1 LHWAVEKSNGRKAEI
16 RLLLVEGNPTD
27 VRRLQEILQGSP
39 GAHNFI
45 IVPVPTLEQARQQI
59 SADSIDVV
67 VLDLNLPDGC
77 GLANLE
83 EIRHRNPQTPVVI
96 LTGLD
101 DEELA
106 AEAVRKGAQD
116 YLVKGQIDGDR
127 LRRAIRYAIE
137 RNRLLLALSEEWN
150 KRKSKNHY
158 EFFNTANGAVF
169 FERTKMENLLRRAV
183 EKGEMLLYYQPQVDL
198 RTGEF
203 TGVEA
208 LLRWQ
213 HPQLGLL
220 PPAKFIPLAE
230 ETGLIVPIG
239 EWVLRTAC
247 AQARAWQDAGLGSLK
262 VAVNLS
268 ARQFRAL
275 NLKEMI
281 SAALAHS
288 GLAPNLLALELTET
302 DAMQNVE
309 STIATLQSLKKMGVQ
324 IAIDDFG
331 TGYAS
336 LSYLKRFPIDIL
348 KIDRSFVNGLH
359 DFHDD
364 WAITSTIISLA
375 HRLKLNVLAEGIEN
389 AEQIAYL
396 RSLKCDMIQGF
407 YIGRPLPAERV
418 GKLLEAGNLSKIL
431 PAFKTEV
438 RVVEEAVEVR
448 AADYVEEPV
457 LDQSHF

>member
-1 LHWAVEKSNGRKAEI
+1 MHLAVEKSNGMKPEI
-16 RLLLVEGNPTD
+16 RLLLVEGNPAD
-27 VRRLQEILQGSP
+27 VRRLQEILQASP
-39 GAHNFI
+39 SAQNFI
-45 IVPVPTLEQARQQI
+45 LVAVPTLELALQHI
-59 SADSIDVV
+59 SANSFDAAL
-67 VLDLNLPDGC
+67 LDLNLPDGG

-83 EIRHRNPQTPVVI
+83 EIRKRNPQTPVVI

-106 AEAVRKGAQD
+106 AEAMRKGAQD
-116 YLVKGQIDGDR
+116 YLIKGQMDGDR

-150 KRKSKNHY
+150 KRKSKNNY

-169 FERTKMENLLRRAV
+169 FERTKMENLLRSAV
-183 EKGEMLLYYQPQVDL
+183 EKGEMRLYYQPQVDL
-198 RTGEF
+198 RSGDLS
-203 TGVEA
+203 GVEA

-239 EWVLRTAC
+239 EWVLQTAC
-247 AQARAWQDAGLGSLK
+247 AQARAWQDAGLGPLK

-268 ARQFRAL
+268 ARQFHAL
-275 NLKEMI
+275 NLKEII
-281 SAALAHS
+281 SAALAQS
-288 GLAPNLLALELTET
+288 GLPPNLLALELTET

-309 STIATLQSLKKMGVQ
+309 STISTLQSLKKMGVQ

-336 LSYLKRFPIDIL
+336 LSYLKRFPIDTL

-407 YIGRPLPAERV
+407 YISRPLPAELV

-431 PAFKTEV
+431 PVSKTEV
-438 RVVEEAVEVR
+438 RVVEEAV
-448 AADYVEEPV
+448 AARQVVYVEE
-457 LDQSHF
+457 LASQC